1 MAIPATMTLTP
12 QATLTVS
19 DGASTDASSEF
30 WQQIAADTEASTAPD
45 VQVSMLGAL
54 RDILVARLADDFQE
68 QSEGRIQRWMGEA
81 VLAERKIYALAA
93 ERTDNSVVSVDYF

>member
-30 WQQIAADTEASTAPD
+30 WQRIAADTVLVYTGVPYSLMQNLLQSRQPDTAI
-45 VQVSMLGAL
+45 A
-54 RDILVARLADDFQE
+54 
-68 QSEGRIQRWMGEA
+68 IQ
-81 VLAERKIYALAA
+81 LAA
-93 ERTDNSVVSVDYF
+93 YPKRVTVLY